1 MVSDSDLPLGGGEVG
16 RTERKIQGLNIKIDA
31 QEFKYKKHFS
41 WLILGGGIVYLYLIV
56 S

>member
-16 RTERKIQGLNIKIDA
+16 RTERKIQSLNIKIDA

-41 WLILGGGIVYLYLIV
+41 
-56 S
+56 